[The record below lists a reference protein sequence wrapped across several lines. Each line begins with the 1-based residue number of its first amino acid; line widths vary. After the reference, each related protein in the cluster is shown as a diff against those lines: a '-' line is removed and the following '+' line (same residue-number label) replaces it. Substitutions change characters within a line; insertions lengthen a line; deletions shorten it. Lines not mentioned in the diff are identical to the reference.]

1 MRDLIITIVLE
12 AIAAGVMLAL
22 LLAAIVVAL
31 EVLS

>member
-22 LLAAIVVAL
+22 VLVAIVVAL

>member
-12 AIAAGVMLAL
+12 AVAAGVMLAL
-22 LLAAIVVAL
+22 VLAAIVVAL